1 MTPTPSPD
9 TSSDDPVLLAQN
21 KPPAFP
27 GKDSATQA
35 APMTSATPSAPA
47 TPPVSQRWANAPDT
61 LPPDPTDADPASSVE
76 QTGYRNP
83 AALARYPPNVA
94 ANAKMLAD
102 YVLPINSYQ
111 LARSPVWVQ
120 AAQAAHEYD
129 PSFNAAQYDI
139 RKSLNNSFASGK
151 DSQALQSI
159 NRTVKHLG
167 DLRDTV
173 KDLNNP
179 TEGQYSVLTGPM
191 SQAETWLERKRGDP
205 RPGRFDF
212 LSNAAASEMVGAT
225 RGSGGAEKD
234 VDRWKQGMNAS
245 DPQSVQMGNINTAV
259 DILSGIAASAREKY
273 IKGMGRPPQNW
284 EFLDP
289 RSRQVLTEM
298 GFDPDK
304 IEHGVK
310 ASEARLP
317 ANRQAQVAPQPGQS
331 PQPTTRQSIMQ
342 RHGLQ

>member
-1 MTPTPSPD
+1 VTPSSNDEQDSVSTPD
-9 TSSDDPVLLAQN
+9 TPVLMAQN
-21 KPPAFP
+21 KQPAFP
-27 GKDSATQA
+27 GRTQTA
-35 APMTSATPSAPA
+35 QAPA
-47 TPPVSQRWANAPDT
+47 PSPQTTSQRWASAPDT
-61 LPPDPTDADPASSVE
+61 LPPDATDADPASAVA

-83 AALARYPPNVA
+83 AALSRYPANVA
-94 ANAKMLAD
+94 QNAKMLAD
-102 YVLPINSYQ
+102 YVLPVNSYQ
-111 LARSPVWVQ
+111 LARSPIWVQ
-120 AAQAAHEYD
+120 AAQAAYEYD

-173 KDLNNP
+173 KALNNP
-179 TEGQYSVLTGPM
+179 TEGEYSVLTSPV
-191 SQAETWLERKRGDP
+191 SQAKTWLERKSGDP

-234 VDRWKQGMNAS
+234 VERWKQGMNAA
-245 DPQSVQMGNINTAV
+245 DPQSVQMGNIDTAV

-284 EFLDP
+284 QFLDP
-289 RSRQVLTEM
+289 RSRQVLAEM

-310 ASEARLP
+310 ASEAKLP
-317 ANRQAQVAPQPGQS
+317 PSAKNLQTVTNQPDQQT
-331 PQPTTRQSIMQ
+331 PNTRQSIMA
-342 RHGLQ
+342 RHGLK

>member
-1 MTPTPSPD
+1 MQLPESTPDAPM
-9 TSSDDPVLLAQN
+9 LMAQN

-27 GKDSATQA
+27 GKTAQPQA
-35 APMTSATPSAPA
+35 
-47 TPPVSQRWANAPDT
+47 SQRWASAPDT
-61 LPPDPTDADPASSVE
+61 LPPDATDADPASTVE

-83 AALARYPPNVA
+83 AALAKYPSHVA

-102 YVLPINSYQ
+102 YTVPINSYQ

-139 RKSLNNSFASGK
+139 RKNLNNSFASGK

-173 KDLNNP
+173 KKLNNP
-179 TEGQYSVLTGPM
+179 TEGQYSVLTSPI
-191 SQAETWLERKRGDP
+191 SQAETWWERKSGDP

-234 VDRWKQGMNAS
+234 VDRWKQGMNAG
-245 DPQSVQMGNINTAV
+245 DPQSVQMGNIDTAV

-284 EFLDP
+284 VFLDP
-289 RSRQVLTEM
+289 RSRQVLMEM

-310 ASEARLP
+310 AAEARLP
-317 ANRQAQVAPQPGQS
+317 GSAQNLQNVTTQPHAEQPTSTRQA
-331 PQPTTRQSIMQ
+331 IME
-342 RHGLQ
+342 RHGLK